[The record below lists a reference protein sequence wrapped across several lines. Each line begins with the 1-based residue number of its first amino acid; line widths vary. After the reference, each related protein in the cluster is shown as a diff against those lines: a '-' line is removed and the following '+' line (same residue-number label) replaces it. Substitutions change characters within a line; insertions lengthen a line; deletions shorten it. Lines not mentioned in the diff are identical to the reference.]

1 MANLRVGPRCLL
13 PEGTARRPC
22 AGDRAVLSPNR
33 VTQLAARRTF
43 SLRGVAESGHRKAF
57 LREHRMQCG
66 SPKAFSL
73 RRTTGSV
80 HRRPF
85 GRQRGTGSPALIG
98 FVHSLDNPRRVEF
111 YFETQGPEGNGP
123 FRPGPSRFSTKSVP
137 RCFQG
142 NRTRP
147 MAGGGPR
154 GANEGSRW
162 EASTCGRGAPTGDRP
177 RTPRAPA
184 GRMNRGAARR
194 P

>member
-80 HRRPF
+80 HRRTFSRRHTTGSVHRRTF
-85 GRQRGTGSPALIG
+85 GRERGTGSPDLIG

-123 FRPGPSRFSTKSVP
+123 FRPGPSRFSTKSH
-137 RCFQG
+137 
-142 NRTRP
+142 
-147 MAGGGPR
+147 AGGGFP
-154 GANEGSRW
+154 
-162 EASTCGRGAPTGDRP
+162 PKK
-177 RTPRAPA
+177 PRAGTCPA
-184 GRMNRGAARR
+184 
-194 P
+194 

>member
-1 MANLRVGPRCLL
+1 MTIPATAGLAYGLMYLMAATDWAKQLNSPHLPTADLAWKDMANLRVGPRCLL

-111 YFETQGPEGNGP
+111 YFETHGPEGNGP

-137 RCFQG
+137 RCF
-142 NRTRP
+142 R
-147 MAGGGPR
+147 
-154 GANEGSRW
+154 E
-162 EASTCGRGAPTGDRP
+162 
-177 RTPRAPA
+177 
-184 GRMNRGAARR
+184 
-194 P
+194 